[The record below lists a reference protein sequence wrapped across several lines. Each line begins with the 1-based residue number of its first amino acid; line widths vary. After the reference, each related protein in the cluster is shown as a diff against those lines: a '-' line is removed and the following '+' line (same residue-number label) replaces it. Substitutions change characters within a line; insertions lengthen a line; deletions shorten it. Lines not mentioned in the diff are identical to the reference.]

1 MIYLDSVLLDLV
13 ERSCR
18 RLQMLT
24 GRTNVWLAF
33 QLTNLSI
40 IFYFVWAGEYFL
52 ASEGLPRIGVAV
64 FGGGV
69 LFILSQTVFK
79 VPLETL
85 ESGAYRRVARG
96 FRNPRRAR
104 DVLLRI
110 TFLTM
115 TMLLFVPIV
124 FLSLNYGQRIAALIY
139 SILVLTTVVLYLLA
153 CDPLAPC
160 AGTLKEWLRGLV
172 PARLAP
178 ARDA

>member
-40 IFYFVWAGEYFL
+40 IVYFVWAGEYFL
-52 ASEGLPRIGVAV
+52 ASEGLPRIAVAI
-64 FGGGV
+64 FCGGV
-69 LFILSQTVFK
+69 LYLLSQTVFK
-79 VPLETL
+79 VPLEML

-96 FRNPRRAR
+96 LRNPRRVR

-115 TMLLFVPIV
+115 TLLLFVPIV
-124 FLSLNYGQRIAALIY
+124 
-139 SILVLTTVVLYLLA
+139 LLA
-153 CDPLAPC
+153 
-160 AGTLKEWLRGLV
+160 
-172 PARLAP
+172 
-178 ARDA
+178 